1 MTVNF
6 KITSWESVNVPEQLE
21 NEVLAALENEE
32 IRTSEDLIQFLRLNS
47 THSAREAVFGSETQM
62 TVSEN
67 GGQPTVFATLNGE
80 SRPIFTNETI

>member
-1 MTVNF
+1 MKVKF

-32 IRTSEDLIQFLRLNS
+32 IKTSEDLISFLNVNGINS
-47 THSAREAVFGSETQM
+47 NREAILDSESQM

-67 GGQPTVFATLNGE
+67 GGESTVFATLNNE
-80 SRPIFTNETI
+80 TRPIFSNDKI